1 MSKSRSPISFLGLT
15 LDTIEQEWGYAN
27 TNAMA
32 SPRSRSFCP
41 CLIAHFS
48 VSHFQRPRWVQKA
61 HKLIVLVCRL
71 GTAYKLCSSFDHI
84 LTQSLNF
91 ILHCLIVIF
100 ICIIQNI
107 AKCDILTISYENF
120 GIDKKPLVGPTW
132 HCIHNDATSNLYTS
146 IATSLLLAIHVRSIL
161 HTNI

>member
-1 MSKSRSPISFLGLT
+1 
-15 LDTIEQEWGYAN
+15 
-27 TNAMA
+27 MA

-120 GIDKKPLVGPTW
+120 SIDKKPLVHDTV
-132 HCIHNDATSNLYTS
+132 YTMMLHL
-146 IATSLLLAIHVRSIL
+146 ICTQVLLLRYCLRYTFGRSYIRIY
-161 HTNI
+161 NK